1 MAIVYRTTLRPSKL
15 ELLSSWAPR
24 QPWWPSGAPA
34 ELSQVG
40 SYRFDDPGGEVGI
53 ETLLVRTAN
62 GVLLQVPLTYRGK
75 PLPGADEHLVGT
87 GEHGVLGPRWV
98 YDGCADPVYATALA
112 TAILTGGTQAPL
124 QLVTPEGAEDWPA
137 NVQVKGSGSTVAVV
151 PPIES
156 VEYGSRGG
164 PAVMHAPGL
173 RMELLRVA
181 GGHSERA
188 AGALALRG
196 TWDGQASPALLAT
209 AELI

>member
-1 MAIVYRTTLRPSKL
+1 VAIVYRTTLRPSKL

-24 QPWWPSGAPA
+24 QPWWPSGAQP

-40 SYRFDDPGGEVGI
+40 AYRFDDPGGEVGI

-62 GVLLQVPLTYRGK
+62 GVLLQAPVTYRGK

-98 YDGCADPVYATALA
+98 YDGCGDPVYVTALA
-112 TAILTGGTQAPL
+112 TAILTGGTQALL
-124 QLVTPEGAEDWPA
+124 QIVTPEGAEERPP
-137 NVQVKGSGSTVAVV
+137 NVQVKGSGRTVGVV

-156 VEYGSRGG
+156 VEYKSRRG

-173 RMELLRVA
+173 RVELLRVP
-181 GGHSERA
+181 GGQTEPG
-188 AGALALRG
+188 AGAFVLQG
-196 TWDGQASPALLAT
+196 TWDGQASPALLAI